1 MNEDITFFA
10 TRYALGRRT
19 GAVGMVVDYLKENWN
34 GLSKEM
40 KYQIQREIDV
50 AIKNDRAGMDCDIEN
65 WKEILELK

>member
-19 GAVGMVVDYLKENWN
+19 GAVGMVVDYLKKHWTEI
-34 GLSKEM
+34 SERTQE
-40 KYQIQREIDV
+40 QIQKEIKE
-50 AIKNDRAGMDCDIEN
+50 AIRTERAGMDCDIEN